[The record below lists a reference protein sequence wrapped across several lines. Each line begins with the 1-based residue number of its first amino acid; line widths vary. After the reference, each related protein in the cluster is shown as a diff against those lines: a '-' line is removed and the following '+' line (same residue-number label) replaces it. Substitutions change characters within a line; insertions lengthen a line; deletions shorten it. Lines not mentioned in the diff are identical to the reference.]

1 MTFAEESDQ
10 AAAATPEFQSAI
22 PVSNGKIAMWLFLS
36 TEMMFFVALI
46 ASYFVLR
53 MGAADWPTQ
62 ETTHV
67 KPLIGIVNT
76 VILLLSGVAISVA
89 VRSMQKENP
98 SAAKRWV
105 IIAMVLG
112 TAFLGVKSYEYYTK
126 ISHGLYPRGER
137 SLVYDSAN
145 VQYLGGLSKEI
156 KTQIGQF
163 EGRVDEEDQQELLLR
178 IQSGMIN
185 WTQQKVGSSNDPL
198 MQRMAL
204 KTLAYQ
210 ISPTGDGQSF
220 KKYLQDEQKELATE
234 SEKLSSQITDAE
246 AQLKTAQDEL
256 RSLQE
261 ADDKDRDKIS
271 EATKRA
277 TELTTLVS
285 LTKKQSRPI
294 ADRLKAFEE
303 FGDLPTGINEHHS
316 LSLPIVIPGGNTWV
330 NTYYLLTGFHALHIV
345 AGIVLLLITLCLRL
359 DRSRLPL
366 MENIK
371 LYWYFVDF
379 VWLLILPLLYFV

>member
-10 AAAATPEFQSAI
+10 AAAATKQFQSAI

-67 KPLIGIVNT
+67 KPWIGIVNT
-76 VILLLSGVAISVA
+76 IILLLSGVAISVA
-89 VRSMQKENP
+89 IRSIRNEKAP
-98 SAAKRWV
+98 AAKRWV
-105 IIAMVLG
+105 LVAMVLG

-126 ISHGLYPRGER
+126 ISHGLYPRGQR
-137 SLVYDSAN
+137 SLVYDQPN
-145 VQYLGGLSKEI
+145 VQYLAGLSKEI

-163 EGRVDEEDQQELLLR
+163 EGRVDEENHQELLLR

-198 MQRMAL
+198 MQQMAL
-204 KTLAYQ
+204 KTLAHQ
-210 ISPTGDGQSF
+210 IYPTSDDPSF
-220 KKYLQDEQKELATE
+220 KKYLQDEQNELTAE
-234 SEKLSSQITDAE
+234 SEKLSLQLASAE
-246 AQLKTAQDEL
+246 AKLKTAQDEL
-256 RSLQE
+256 RTLQE
-261 ADDKDRDKIS
+261 ADDKDNEKIA
-271 EATKRA
+271 EVTKRA
-277 TELTTLVS
+277 TELTTLIS
-285 LTKKQSRPI
+285 TTKKQSRPI
-294 ADRLKAFEE
+294 ADRQKSFEE
-303 FGDLPTGINEHHS
+303 FGGLESGLNEHHG
-316 LSLPIVIPGGNTWV
+316 LNLPIVVPGGNTWL

-345 AGIVLLLITLCLRL
+345 AGLVLLLITLCLRL
-359 DRSRLPL
+359 DKTRLPL